1 MKNFQSFL
9 LEGSPR
15 VIGVDQTNDAT
26 PDEKALASKDVSK
39 KKAVERIAK
48 ERGYKGNFRQK
59 VSAIVGDREP
69 ENAPDDPTLQQAKE
83 FDYARD
89 KGGRAISPE
98 LKTAKMAA
106 AKEKGLKPSQ
116 IDPDTE
122 QQLIKK
128 GVEDKPELPLRQRMA
143 RAADVIGPQGK
154 LTGDAQVNRDINT
167 AVRKGFSSTARKSF
181 QIGGI
186 DVQDIPGFR
195 HLMQPFIQGDV
206 KPDDFPDPEK
216 LGPDGMWED
225 PESGLNYHHDGNTW
239 KQEMSS
245 DDALTLL
252 GNTRDETVPG
262 TLSKD
267 DEGRVR
273 TKVTPAFRGWGENPQ
288 TQKPSGEEMKTWSKQ
303 SLENAF
309 ETGEI
314 SKAQYEKS
322 KRLIKAFAEENP
334 EAVQNDSFS
343 RYVGERG
350 QKHEAVDDFLASA
363 SGIDNLMNSGLGGER
378 FKKAYGGDLGK
389 LGERFRVEGAPPGVY
404 DLAAMKKKDKNLY
417 KLAMQNRLYELTRTY
432 LQQDGKNAYT
442 WYEGV
447 RSINDMNLEH
457 IMSLAN
463 GGYDHPSNW
472 VWSGEELNK
481 LKNEFDLSDRAAT
494 IEKPERTSP
503 VSGKG
508 FTTIVKSM
516 AKEQG
521 KKAPDLKKE
530 LTTAVPELTM
540 KKDEYSKLTNDEIQ
554 DARKRAADAG
564 YPEDSIE
571 KDLPEIKTVRPGF
584 EGGKNEEEYEEWRLN
599 QERNRQVKDRAMNQL
614 RMKYGLSSF
623 DEAGQTVEGQQI
635 LRILQTNRWETEVD
649 KVDDVDF
656 DIDDFDL

>member
-1 MKNFQSFL
+1 MKSLKNFI
-9 LEGSPR
+9 LEGAPR
-15 VIGVDQTNDAT
+15 VVGVDQSKDAT
-26 PDEKALASKDVSK
+26 PDEKALAAKDVSK
-39 KKAVERIAK
+39 KKAVDRVAK
-48 ERGYKGNFRQK
+48 AQGYKGSFRQK
-59 VSAIVGDREP
+59 AAAIVGDREP
-69 ENAPDDPTLQQAKE
+69 EAAPDDPTLQQAKE
-83 FDYARD
+83 FDFAKD
-89 KGGRAISPE
+89 KGGRAASPE
-98 LKTAKMAA
+98 LKAAKTAA
-106 AKEKGLKPSQ
+106 AKEKGLKATQ

-122 QQLIKK
+122 QEIIQK
-128 GVEDKPELPLRQRMA
+128 GVQDAPQLSLKQRMA
-143 RAADVIGPQGK
+143 RAADVLGPQGK
-154 LTGDAQVNRDINT
+154 LTGDAQVNRDLNT
-167 AVRKGFSSTARKSF
+167 AIRKGFSDKARKSF
-181 QIGGI
+181 EIGGVN
-186 DVQDIPGFR
+186 VQDIPGFR
-195 HLMQPFIQGDV
+195 HLMQPFIQGDA
-206 KPDDFPDPEK
+206 KPENFPNPED
-216 LGPDGMWED
+216 LDADGMWED
-225 PESGLNYHHDGNTW
+225 PESGLSYHHDGKTW

-245 DDALTLL
+245 DEALTLL
-252 GNTRDETVPG
+252 GNTRDETIPG

-273 TKVTPAFRGWGENPQ
+273 TKVTPAYRGWGENPQ
-288 TQKPSGEEMKTWSKQ
+288 TQKPSSEEMKTWSKQ

-334 EAVQNDSFS
+334 EAVQADSFS
-343 RYVGERG
+343 RYVGDSG
-350 QKHEAVDDFLASA
+350 QKHPAVDDFLASA

-389 LGERFRVEGAPPGVY
+389 LGEKYRVEGAPPGVY
-404 DLAAMKKKDKNLY
+404 DLAAMKKKDKNLF

-442 WYEGV
+442 WYEGG

-481 LKNEFDLSDRAAT
+481 LKNEFDLSDRAGT
-494 IEKPERTSP
+494 IEEPERTSP

-508 FTTIVKSM
+508 FTSIVKAM

-530 LTTAVPELTM
+530 LTAAIPELAM
-540 KKDEYSKLTNDEIQ
+540 KKDEYSQLSNDEIQ

-571 KDLPEIKTVRPGF
+571 ADLPEIETIRPGF
-584 EGGKNEEEYEEWRLN
+584 EGGKNEEEYEDWRLN
-599 QERNRQVKDRAMNQL
+599 QERNRQVKDRALNQL

-635 LRILQTNRWETEVD
+635 LRVLDTNRWETEID
-649 KVDDVDF
+649 NVDDVDF